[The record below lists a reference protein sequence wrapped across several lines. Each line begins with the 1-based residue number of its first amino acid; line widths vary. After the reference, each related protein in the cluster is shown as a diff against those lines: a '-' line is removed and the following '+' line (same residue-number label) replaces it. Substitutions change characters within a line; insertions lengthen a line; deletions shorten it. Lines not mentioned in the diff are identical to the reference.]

1 MDQGDKKD
9 EKLDRDRRNFLR
21 NTVVASAVI
30 AAVGAA
36 AVLKSVN
43 PPPSTTAAP
52 TSFPRVLIVDVKSGQ
67 VANVNT
73 LTDNLPITF
82 NYPLE
87 EVQPNILVKVGQK
100 AEGGIGPDGDIVAF
114 SDVCQHLGCNPV
126 YVPAGGSPAYPV
138 GYVAKGPEFVCPCHG
153 SKYDLLNNAAVIE
166 PSPTP
171 RAVPPVM
178 LDIDDDGNIY
188 AVGMGPPTVYGWGT
202 PGSSDVTAD
211 LVGGTLDPSSPTSA
225 SSQGSG

>member
-1 MDQGDKKD
+1 MDHGEKKD
-9 EKLDRDRRNFLR
+9 EKLDRDRRTFLR

-52 TSFPRVLIVDVKSGQ
+52 SSFPRVLIVDVKSGQ

-73 LTDNLPITF
+73 LTNNVPITF
-82 NYPLE
+82 SYPLE
-87 EVQPNILVKVGQK
+87 EVQPNILVKVGQP
-100 AEGGIGPDGDIVAF
+100 AQNGIGPDGDIVAF

-126 YVPAGGSPAYPV
+126 YIPAGGSPSFDTQ
-138 GYVAKGPEFVCPCHG
+138 YVAPGPEFICPCHG
-153 SKYDLLNNAAVIE
+153 SKYDLLKDAAVL
-166 PSPTP
+166 PNSPTP
-171 RAVPPVM
+171 RAVPPVI

-202 PGSSDVTAD
+202 PGSTDVTAD
-211 LVGGTLDPSSPTSA
+211 LLGGTLDPSVSA
-225 SSQGSG
+225 SNSSQGSG